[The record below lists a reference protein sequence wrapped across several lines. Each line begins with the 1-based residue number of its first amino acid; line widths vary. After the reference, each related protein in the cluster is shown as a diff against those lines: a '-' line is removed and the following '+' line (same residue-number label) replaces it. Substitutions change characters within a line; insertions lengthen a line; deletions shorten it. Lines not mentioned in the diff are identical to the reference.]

1 VNTRKIEAVAAEEAR
16 DRVAALRGELEHHS
30 RQYHVLDAP
39 EITDAEYDHLFREL
53 VDLESAFPELQ
64 TLDSPTQRVG
74 GEPAATFTKVRHRT
88 QMLSLNNAFGPDEVR
103 EFGVRVERAIGAV
116 SGYVC
121 ELKIDGLAMSIT
133 YSSGSFVRA
142 ATRGNGVEG
151 EDVTANVRTIRSVPM
166 TLAHLDG
173 DLPNELEVRGE
184 VYLPKGAFAA
194 TNARLEEA
202 GKPGYA
208 NPRNAAAG
216 AVRQLDPTITA
227 ARGLQTFMYAIDPPG
242 RIRSQAEVLDTLAA
256 LGFRVNPHRQLA
268 GSIDEVLAFLE
279 HWSERRHDLDY
290 DTDGVVIKVAS
301 LAEQAELGTISRA
314 PRWAIA
320 YKFPPEEHETQ
331 VLDIHVQV
339 GRTGA
344 VTPVAILEPTLV
356 AGSTVRRCTLHNEDE
371 VARKDVRIG
380 DTVLLHKAGD
390 VIPEIV
396 RVILEKRP
404 KDAPPWQM
412 PEHCPACE
420 SLLVREQG
428 EVVRRCLNPLCPAQR
443 RELLIHFAA
452 RGAMNIEGLGPAV
465 IDQLLDLGYVTEPAD
480 LFRVTAE
487 QLLTLEGFAERSAT
501 KLIESIASRRRVPLA
516 RFINAL
522 AIRHVGEHTA
532 ETLAAHFGSIDA
544 LAAAT
549 EEDLL
554 GVEGMGA
561 VVAAHMAAW
570 FSSTEGRAV
579 LEHLRDAGVDPERA
593 EGGGGPWSGQT
604 WVITGTLDGM
614 SRADAELRIRA
625 LGGNPTSS
633 VSRKTHAVVAGASPG
648 SKLEKAERLEV
659 RVLDEAQFVAELEA
673 AEGSRRAAIQ

>member
-1 VNTRKIEAVAAEEAR
+1 MDTRNIEAAALEQAR
-16 DRVAALRGELEHHS
+16 DRVAALRSELEHHS

-39 EITDAEYDHLFREL
+39 EITDAEYDRLFREL
-53 VDLESAFPELQ
+53 VDLESAHPELE
-64 TLDSPTQRVG
+64 TADSPTQRVG

-88 QMLSLNNAFGPDEVR
+88 TMLSLNNAFGPDEVR
-103 EFGVRVERAIGAV
+103 EFGARVERAIGTV

-133 YSSGSFVRA
+133 YAGGSFVRA

-166 TLAHLDG
+166 TLARVDG
-173 DLPNELEVRGE
+173 GLPDELEVRGE

-208 NPRNAAAG
+208 NPRSAAAG
-216 AVRQLDPTITA
+216 AVRQLDPSVTA

-242 RIRSQAEVLDTLAA
+242 RIRSQAEVLDALAA

-279 HWSERRHDLDY
+279 HWSERRHDLEY

-301 LAEQAELGTISRA
+301 LAEQSELGTIARA

-320 YKFPPEEHETQ
+320 YKFPPEERETQ

-404 KDAPPWQM
+404 ERATPWQM
-412 PEHCPACE
+412 PEHCPACD
-420 SLLVREQG
+420 SLLVRELG

-465 IDQLLDLGYVTEPAD
+465 IEQLLDVGYVTEPAD
-480 LFRVTAE
+480 LFRLTAE

-501 KLIESIASRRRVPLA
+501 KLIESIASRRRVPLP

-549 EEDLL
+549 EEELL
-554 GVEGMGA
+554 GVEGIGA
-561 VVAAHMAAW
+561 VVAAHVAAW
-570 FSSTEGRAV
+570 FASSEGRAV
-579 LEHLRDAGVDPERA
+579 REHLRDAGVDPERA
-593 EGGGGPWSGQT
+593 AGGGGPWSGQT
-604 WVITGTLDGM
+604 WVITGSLDGM
-614 SRADAELRIRA
+614 TRVDAEARIRA
-625 LGGNPTSS
+625 LGGNPSS
-633 VSRKTHAVVAGASPG
+633 GVSRKTHAVVAGASPG
-648 SKLEKAERLEV
+648 SKLEKAERLDV

-673 AEGSRRAAIQ
+673 AEGSAGQR